1 MLKNIV
7 RIFGGDPNKRVIEK
21 FTGIVEQINAL
32 EPEFEKMSDDELRA
46 QTDKFRAV
54 VEKNVNGIDDPK
66 EHEKAERTT
75 LDELMPEAF
84 ATVREASKRTLGLRP
99 YDVQLIGGITL
110 HQGKIAEMR
119 TGEGKTLVATLP
131 LYLNALTGRG
141 VHLVTVNDYLARR
154 DARWMAPI
162 YHLLGLRVGVLQ
174 MAARTENGKKAF
186 IVDIER
192 QSPHEDQH
200 QLRLVDRQ
208 EAYTADIVYGTN
220 SEFGFDYLRDN
231 MTWSLAERVQR
242 GYFYAIVDEVDNV
255 LIDEA
260 RTPLII
266 SGPAQDDTEW
276 YVRMAQVVK
285 RLRSEDCEVSERDR
299 TVTLTEIGETHVEEL
314 LEMPLRD
321 PERPEDV
328 TPEQARLMGYLEQAL
343 RAQFLFKRN
352 KDYLVQA
359 GKVTIIDEFTG
370 RLMPGRRWSD
380 GLHQAVEAKE
390 GARVQAENVTY
401 ATITIQNYFRMYQK
415 LGGMTGTAITEA
427 EEFDKIYKLEVLAIP
442 TNLEYVA
449 SRADSNLVELDDR
462 DDQGYKFRYYSRNDD
477 PQHTPVFWKRK
488 DYPDVIYRTAE
499 AKFRAVTGEILK
511 YFAMGRPMLV
521 GTTSV
526 ELSDKLSTRLRAE
539 PLRRLAQVLVLRE
552 TWLKHNKREED
563 GRQIP
568 ELQPINA
575 PLDQLQAAEL
585 RKMATELNIS
595 LNPEDKTNL
604 AELARYLG
612 LQEGDQ
618 ERLLTALKSGIPHQ
632 VLNAR
637 KHTEESQIIA
647 GAGAFGAVTIA
658 TNMAG
663 RGVDIKLGGELAEE
677 IISAVNRVLRKAGYP
692 DPYDM
697 QMEERQTV
705 LLNLDPSAY
714 GIYDAEVKFF
724 FQHLEEME
732 HVKSLGGLHVIGS
745 ERHEARRIDNQLRG
759 RSARQGDP
767 GSSRF
772 YLSLEDDLMVRFG
785 GQQANDMMDRLK
797 VDDAMPIE
805 LGLVSRLVEQSQTR
819 VEGSNFDIRK
829 HLLEYDDVLNTQRTK
844 IYEQRNLIFTK
855 QDLSADVTEMLRTEV
870 LARVPKAL
878 EDKEGPWQLL
888 AWLDQVQPAFQI
900 SDTLAASYELR
911 LIVDHLKER
920 LEESSPATAVPS
932 SEINLL
938 LEVADGSMKAEED
951 HLLAAVETLL
961 EQVEDRLEAQLRE
974 RQETVDTFFEGL
986 GLDDET
992 DSRQP
997 RELADELSGLVHF
1010 PVRLSP
1016 EQVRALKSD
1025 PDSILPVV
1033 REQTEAVLVAQ
1044 AVTRL
1049 LGAIERRFGESLEI
1063 EPGSLNLNDWNGMA
1077 DQIRAACRAVLDHRR
1092 ERFLGATSEGAIAKD
1107 LEAALAREKEPL
1119 TASDVELLTTSLH
1132 AALARTAGQPA
1143 NSLQESLAQEV
1154 RDVLTKLEGS
1164 LTEEDRD
1171 LIVADVEK
1179 AIAACGNNPLEQDPV
1194 MQSMRDSIEEIQEL
1208 SLERRLLRMLVMIP
1222 VGTQTSFDRKS
1233 HRRIQTRTVRLTYTF
1248 YAARFLGNRSPDAIA
1263 EDVLEH
1269 LEDAQALVRDA
1280 WGRSEWKRLLTI
1292 RPAEMDL
1299 ASQEGLR
1306 LLLGKPTYDQVKDS
1320 PLQAIPYEYRDRVID
1335 ELGRRALT
1343 EVYRQL
1349 LLGVITE
1356 LWVEYLTQME
1366 ALRVSIGLEAYGQR
1380 DPLVQYKSKAFE
1392 LFQTL
1397 LSNMRLGVITRMFTY
1412 RPRYVGGAQPSAKR
1426 GKETEA
1432 SSESETVLEQEEGSP
1447 VTETGANEYAG
1458 SEGDNK
1464 TEPEETGKT
1473 RPTQDAGA
1481 GKAAARPGA
1490 SRSNESQTTISKKRR
1505 RGRR

>member
-21 FTGIVEQINAL
+21 STGTVEQINAL

-46 QTDKFRAV
+46 QTEKFRAAV
-54 VEKNVNGIDDPK
+54 AAGTRGIDDQK
-66 EHEKAERTT
+66 ELQIAVQTALEEI
-75 LDELMPEAF
+75 LPEAF
-84 ATVREASKRTLGLRP
+84 ALVREASKRTIGLRH
-99 YDVQLIGGITL
+99 YDVQLIGGIAL

-141 VHLVTVNDYLARR
+141 GHLVTVNDYLARR

-162 YHLLGLRVGVLQ
+162 YDLLGLSVGVLQ

-186 IVDIER
+186 LVDLER

-200 QLRLVDRQ
+200 QLRLVPRQ
-208 EAYTADIVYGTN
+208 EAYKADIIYGTN

-231 MTWSLAERVQR
+231 MTWSLDERVQR
-242 GYFYAIVDEVDNV
+242 GHYYAIVDEVDNV

-285 RLRSEDCEVSERDR
+285 RLRGEDFEISERDR
-299 TVTLTEIGETHVEEL
+299 TITLTEIGETHVEEL

-343 RAQFLFKRN
+343 RAQYLFKRN
-352 KDYLVQA
+352 KDYLVQG
-359 GKVTIIDEFTG
+359 GKVIIIDEFTG

-415 LGGMTGTAITEA
+415 LAGMTGTAVTEA

-442 TNLEYVA
+442 TNLEYMA
-449 SRADSNLVELDDR
+449 SRASSDLIELEDR
-462 DDQGYKFRYYSRNDD
+462 DQQGYKFRYYAEKND
-477 PQHTPVFWKRK
+477 PRQTPVFWKRK
-488 DYPDVIYRTAE
+488 DYPDVIFRTAE
-499 AKFRAVTGEILK
+499 AKFRAVTREILTF
-511 YFAMGRPMLV
+511 YAMGRPALV

-539 PLRRLAQVLVLRE
+539 PLRRLAQVMLLRDA
-552 TWLKHNKREED
+552 WMKQNKREED

-568 ELQPINA
+568 ELQPLNA
-575 PLDQLQAAEL
+575 PLDQLQPADM
-585 RKMATELNIS
+585 RKMAMELNLT
-595 LNPEDKTNL
+595 LNPEDKGNL
-604 AELARYLG
+604 ASLAEILG
-612 LQEGDQ
+612 LKESDQ
-618 ERLLTALKSGIPHQ
+618 ERLLAALKSGVPHQ

-677 IISAVNRVLRKAGYP
+677 ILSAVNRVLRKAGYSN
-692 DPYDM
+692 PYDM
-697 QMEERQTV
+697 QMEERRKI
-705 LLNLDPSAY
+705 LSELDPSEY

-724 FQHLEEME
+724 LGHLEDME
-732 HVKSLGGLHVIGS
+732 RVKGLGGLHVIGS

-759 RSARQGDP
+759 RAARQGDP

-785 GQQANDMMDRLK
+785 GQQANDMMERLK

-819 VEGSNFDIRK
+819 VEGANFDIRK

-844 IYEQRNLIFTK
+844 IYEQRNRIFIK
-855 QDLSADVTEMLRTEV
+855 QDLSADVTDMLRTEV
-870 LARVPKAL
+870 LERVPKAL
-878 EDKEGPWQLL
+878 EDNEGPWQLL
-888 AWLDQVQPAFQI
+888 AWLDQVQPSFQI
-900 SDTLAASYELR
+900 SDTLAPSYTLR
-911 LIVDHLKER
+911 LILDHLVDQLGEQGD
-920 LEESSPATAVPS
+920 PA
-932 SEINLL
+932 SEVKLL
-938 LEVADGSMKAEED
+938 LELADNSMRSEED
-951 HLLAAVETLL
+951 HLMNSVETLL
-961 EQVEDRLEAQLRE
+961 EQVEDRLEAQVRE

-986 GLDDET
+986 GLDEET
-992 DSRQP
+992 ETRQP
-997 RELADELSGLVHF
+997 REMADELSGLLHF

-1016 EQVRALKSD
+1016 EQVKTLKSD
-1025 PDSILPVV
+1025 PNSVLPVV
-1033 REQTEAVLVAQ
+1033 REQVEAVITAQ

-1049 LGAIERRFGESLEI
+1049 LGAVERRFGESLEI
-1063 EPGSLNLNDWNGMA
+1063 EPGSLNLNDWKDMI
-1077 DQIRAACRAVLDHRR
+1077 DQIRSACRAVIEHRR
-1092 ERFLGATSEGAIAKD
+1092 ERFLGTVSEGAIARD
-1107 LEAALAREKEPL
+1107 LEAAYTKEKEPL
-1119 TASDVELLTTSLH
+1119 IASDVDLLVSSLETDLSQ
-1132 AALARTAGQPA
+1132 ADSQPA
-1143 NSLQESLAQEV
+1143 KSLQEPIAQ
-1154 RDVLTKLEGS
+1154 DIKSVLTRLSGS

-1171 LIVADVEK
+1171 LLVADVEK
-1179 AIAACGNNPLEQDPV
+1179 AIVACGENPIDKDQV
-1194 MQSMRDSIEEIQEL
+1194 MQSMRNSIEEIQEL
-1208 SLERRLLRMLVMIP
+1208 SLERRLLRMLLLMP

-1233 HRRIQTRTVRLTYTF
+1233 HRRIQTHTVRLTYIFHT
-1248 YAARFLGNRSPDAIA
+1248 ARYLGNRSPEEIA

-1269 LEDAQALVRDA
+1269 LEAAQAIVRDA
-1280 WGRSEWKRLLTI
+1280 WGRSEWKRLLTV
-1292 RPAEMDL
+1292 RLADMDT
-1299 ASQEGLR
+1299 ATQDGLR
-1306 LLLGKPTYDQVKDS
+1306 LLLGDEAFDLIKDR
-1320 PLQAIPYEYRDRVID
+1320 PLQAVPFEYRDQVID
-1335 ELGRRALT
+1335 ELGRRSLT

-1366 ALRVSIGLEAYGQR
+1366 ALRVAIGLEAYGQR

-1412 RPRYVGGAQPSAKR
+1412 RPRYVSGLQPTAKHE
-1426 GKETEA
+1426 KEGELQG
-1432 SSESETVLEQEEGSP
+1432 EGETSFDQEETSLEAESGNGY
-1447 VTETGANEYAG
+1447 EAG
-1458 SEGDNK
+1458 SDGGNESDFREAGE
-1464 TEPEETGKT
+1464 TRAERVSPTGKT
-1473 RPTQDAGA
+1473 TVKPATGTNNT
-1481 GKAAARPGA
+1481 
-1490 SRSNESQTTISKKRR
+1490 RSSKSQKRR